1 MNHANQ
7 TVVPDNLLGIIALPN
22 NSKSIELPDDLN
34 IIWEEDYSPLL
45 NSKKYLEKKRKTPTK
60 IHEKIKS
67 LDSRLSKDFE
77 VPNKKLK
84 ITIIEKAVNK
94 FNAEDAL
101 KNMLQKTIIGLTHK
115 MEWQEQ
121 RIDKERQELAK
132 LKEIFFTML

>member
-1 MNHANQ
+1 M
-7 TVVPDNLLGIIALPN
+7 
-22 NSKSIELPDDLN
+22 
-34 IIWEEDYSPLL
+34 
-45 NSKKYLEKKRKTPTK
+45 
-60 IHEKIKS
+60 
-67 LDSRLSKDFE
+67 DSRLSKDFE